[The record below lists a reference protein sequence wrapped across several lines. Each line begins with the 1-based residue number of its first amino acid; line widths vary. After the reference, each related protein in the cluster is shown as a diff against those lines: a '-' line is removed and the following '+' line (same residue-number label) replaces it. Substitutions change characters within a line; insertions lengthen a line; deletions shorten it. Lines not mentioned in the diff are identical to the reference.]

1 MTARTPRRTLTALLR
16 AAPLS
21 GGILLCV
28 LTVVAARVIRYRVVE
43 PDTMGA
49 ICADGGPAW
58 CPLRTGLIVLTEW
71 HAFAWLALVAAL
83 LALISAIA
91 GAGTGTRLFAA
102 VALVTGGFGMVLYNT
117 TLAVPAVVLALICL
131 AWRR

>member
-1 MTARTPRRTLTALLR
+1 MTARTPRRNLAALFR
-16 AAPLS
+16 AAPLA

-28 LTVVAARVIRYRVVE
+28 LTVVVARVIRYRVVE

-49 ICADGGPAW
+49 ACADGGPAW

-71 HAFAWLALVAAL
+71 RAFAWLALLAAL
-83 LALISAIA
+83 LALGSAIA
-91 GAGTGTRLFAA
+91 GAGAATRLFAA
-102 VALVTGGFGMVLYNT
+102 AALVTGGFGMVLYNA
-117 TLAVPAVVLALICL
+117 TLAAPAVVLALICL